1 MKDLRGLPV
10 AAAAVAV
17 SLLLLQV
24 LLHTDPTR
32 KNFEYSPDMAH
43 SRAAES
49 FADSAVL
56 PGGQVEQPLV
66 AGVVVRDRLPLEF
79 GPGPEEAARAGR
91 ELVDPLPPGDAAA
104 LQRGAQI
111 YAAFCVVCHDARG
124 NGQTLV
130 VARGMLPPPSL
141 HGARAKGIADGEIFH
156 ILTFGQGNMA
166 SYAAQIEAED
176 RWKVI
181 RHVRELQKGTP

>member
-1 MKDLRGLPV
+1 MTAV
-10 AAAAVAV
+10 VAVA
-17 SLLLLQV
+17 LLLLQMV
-24 LLHTDPTR
+24 LRPDPAR

-49 FADSAVL
+49 FSDSSAL
-56 PGGQVEQPLV
+56 PGEHVEQPLV
-66 AGVVVRDRLPLEF
+66 AGVVVRGRLPLEF

-91 ELVDPLPPGDAAA
+91 ELSDPLAPDDAAA
-104 LQRGAQI
+104 LRRGAQL
-111 YAAFCVVCHDARG
+111 YATFCVVCHDAGG
-124 NGQTLV
+124 NGQGLA

-141 HGARAKGIADGEIFH
+141 HGVRAKGIADGELFH

-166 SYAAQIEAED
+166 PYAAQIEPED

-181 RHVRELQKGTP
+181 RHVRALQKGTP